1 MNNQQMDPHSYYRLG
16 QPRIQYIRWSARV
29 DTTVRILECIADIQF
44 DGAGSVDLDT
54 RDLSITSITDEH
66 GTEIHFEVGPRD
78 PILGSALSFGVPTV
92 SQRVV
97 VRYQT
102 AMKSTGLFWL
112 DKEQTAGGR
121 HPFLF
126 SNGWYHHARSFLP
139 CQDTPRI
146 RFTYDATLMV
156 PKDLRGVCAARHV
169 STTIVGDIAIEQWS
183 MSYAIPAYLFAF
195 VVGRLERRELSHRSC
210 VWAEPE
216 LVEAAAW
223 EFQPVE
229 DILKSIERLFGPYPW
244 GRFDLMILSPF
255 FPFGGMENPTLPFL
269 SGILLSGDRSQIHTV
284 VHELVHAWT
293 GNLITNASLS
303 DFWLNEGC
311 TTYAE
316 WRGVED
322 LYGVDE
328 RLLQQMLS
336 LQSLKREFER
346 FADRL
351 HLTALH
357 PNVDGQDP
365 DEVFSSVPYVKGA
378 LFVQLIEEHM
388 GRDRF
393 DPMLRK
399 YMATY
404 PFGSITTEEFCAF
417 VERESPSTLH
427 AIHASAWLN
436 EPGLPDNAPTIDSP
450 KIQHLKSLS
459 TNRII
464 PQTEEAQ
471 HWSATE
477 WSLYLQ
483 LLPRP
488 VCPEFCDHLIVK
500 FQLDKA
506 TNVPMRW
513 AFLVLAAE
521 SGYVKALP
529 AIETFLGSVG
539 TVKLVRTLYGAM
551 IEHPEL
557 RQAALTMFQTFRG
570 RYHAIT
576 CNVVEQSLKK
586 AGLL

>member
-1 MNNQQMDPHSYYRLG
+1 MNIQQLDPHSYYRLG
-16 QPRIQYIRWSARV
+16 QPRIQHIRWNARV
-29 DTTVRILECIADIQF
+29 DTTARILECIADIQF
-44 DGAGSVDLDT
+44 DGSGPVDLDT
-54 RDLSITSITDEH
+54 RDLSITSIADEH
-66 GTEIHFEVGPRD
+66 GTQINFEIGPRD
-78 PILGSALSFGVPTV
+78 PILGSALSFTVPDV
-92 SQRVV
+92 SHRVI
-97 VRYQT
+97 VRYETSSQ
-102 AMKSTGLFWL
+102 STGLYWL
-112 DKEQTAGGR
+112 EPEQTAGGH

-146 RFTYDATLMV
+146 RFSYDATLMV

-169 STTIVGDIAIEQWS
+169 STRIVGDIAIEQWS
-183 MSYAIPAYLFAF
+183 MPYAIPAYLFAF

-216 LVEAAAW
+216 LVEATAW
-223 EFQPVE
+223 EFQGVE
-229 DILKSIERLFGPYPW
+229 DILQSIERLFGPYPW

-293 GNLITNASLS
+293 GNLVTNASLS

-316 WRGVED
+316 WRGIED

-328 RLLQQMLS
+328 RLLQQAIS
-336 LQSLKREFER
+336 GQSLEREFKR
-346 FADRL
+346 FADRP

-365 DEVFSSVPYVKGA
+365 DDVFSSVPYVKGA
-378 LFVQLIEEHM
+378 LFMQLVETHM
-388 GRDRF
+388 GRDAF
-393 DPMLRK
+393 DSMIRK
-399 YMATY
+399 YMNSYA
-404 PFGSITTEEFCAF
+404 FGSITTEEFRAF
-417 VERESPSTLH
+417 VEHESPGTLN
-427 AIHASAWLN
+427 AIHADAWLN
-436 EPGLPDNAPTIDSP
+436 EPGLPNNAPIIDSP
-450 KIQHLKSLS
+450 KIQHLKDLS
-459 TNRII
+459 TSRMI

-471 HWSATE
+471 RWSATE

-483 LLPRP
+483 LVPRP
-488 VCPEFCDHLIVK
+488 VCHEFCGSLIAQ

-506 TNVPMRW
+506 LNIPMRW

-521 SGYVKALP
+521 SGHEKTLP

-557 RQAALTMFQTFRG
+557 RKMALAMFQKFRG

-576 CNVVEQSLKK
+576 RSGVEQLFVK